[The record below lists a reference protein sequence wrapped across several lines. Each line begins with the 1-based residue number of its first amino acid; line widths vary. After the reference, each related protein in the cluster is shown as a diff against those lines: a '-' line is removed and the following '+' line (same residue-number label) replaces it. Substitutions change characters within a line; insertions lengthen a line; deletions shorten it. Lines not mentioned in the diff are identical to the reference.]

1 MRYISFSLQLKDGQ
15 VIGSAISDSSLCC
28 VMSVLALFRE
38 GPLENFWG
46 GGAKYKKNIRAME
59 NSMKKNSCTPI
70 NPKKYSCYRLK
81 KLHTGNMI
89 TKKYSCGSK
98 IPHPPP
104 ITFLTVRPLGDVL

>member
-46 GGAKYKKNIRAME
+46 GGGGE
-59 NSMKKNSCTPI
+59 VQ
-70 NPKKYSCYRLK
+70 KKYSRNGKFNEK
-81 KLHTGNMI
+81 KFMHAN
-89 TKKYSCGSK
+89 
-98 IPHPPP
+98 
-104 ITFLTVRPLGDVL
+104 

>member
-46 GGAKYKKNIRAME
+46 GGGR
-59 NSMKKNSCTPI
+59 S
-70 NPKKYSCYRLK
+70 
-81 KLHTGNMI
+81 
-89 TKKYSCGSK
+89 TKKIFAQWK
-98 IPHPPP
+98 IQ
-104 ITFLTVRPLGDVL
+104 